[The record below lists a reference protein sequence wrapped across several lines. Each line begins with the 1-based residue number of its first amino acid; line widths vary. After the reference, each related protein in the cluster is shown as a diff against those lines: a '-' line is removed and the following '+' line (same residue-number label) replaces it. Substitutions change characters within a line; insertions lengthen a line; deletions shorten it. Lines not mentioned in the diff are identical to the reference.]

1 MDAPLLLSALLAG
14 LVGGLHCAAMCG
26 GFVAA
31 LASRDGSRPLLPAR
45 TLVARD
51 LVYHAGR
58 LASYASLG
66 AAFGAMGA
74 ATLGAIDLVPLQRAL
89 YVVANALLLV
99 LAVGI
104 AARAGGA
111 AWIERVGAIAYAR
124 VLPLVGPLARRRG
137 TAGRVA
143 LGVAWGLVPCG
154 LVYGVLPLA
163 LFAGGAWQ
171 GAAVMLA
178 FGLATLPHLIGAG
191 VVLARLRQR
200 VRAAVFRGA
209 AAAIVAGFALLG
221 VYRALFVPAALA
233 HGPFCL
239 V

>member
-1 MDAPLLLSALLAG
+1 MDAPLLASALLAG

-31 LASRDGSRPLLPAR
+31 LATRDGARPLLPAR
-45 TLVARD
+45 TLLARD
-51 LVYHAGR
+51 LAYHAGR
-58 LASYASLG
+58 LASYATLG
-66 AAFGAMGA
+66 AAFGAAGA
-74 ATLGAIDLVPLQRAL
+74 ATLGAIDLVPVQRAL
-89 YVVANALLLV
+89 YLVANALLLA

-111 AWIERVGAIAYAR
+111 TWLARAGALAYAQ
-124 VLPLVGPLARRRG
+124 VLPALGGFARG
-137 TAGRVA
+137 GGAGGRVA

-171 GAAVMLA
+171 GALTMLV
-178 FGLATLPHLIGAG
+178 FGLATLPHLVGAG
-191 VVLARLRQR
+191 LVLARLRGR
-200 VRAAVFRGA
+200 LGAGAFRA
-209 AAAIVAGFALLG
+209 AAAAVIAAFALFG
-221 VYRALFVPAALA
+221 AYRALFVPEALA

>member
-1 MDAPLLLSALLAG
+1 MDAPLLVSALFAG

-31 LASRDGSRPLLPAR
+31 LAARDGVHPLLPAR

-58 LASYASLG
+58 LASYATLG

-74 ATLGAIDLVPLQRAL
+74 ATLGAIDIVPVQRAM

-111 AWIERVGAIAYAR
+111 TWLSRAGALAYAR
-124 VLPLVGPLARRRG
+124 VLPVVGSLARGRG
-137 TAGRVA
+137 PASRVA
-143 LGVAWGLVPCG
+143 LGVAWGFVPCG

-171 GAAVMLA
+171 GALVMLV
-178 FGLATLPHLIGAG
+178 FGLATLPHLIGVG
-191 VVLARLRQR
+191 LVLSRVRQRLRG
-200 VRAAVFRGA
+200 ATFRGA
-209 AAAIVAGFALLG
+209 AAAVIAAFALLG
-221 VYRALFVPAALA
+221 VYRALFVPDALA